1 MLQGLVMVEDGQ
13 LQVYLLVA
21 MGQHLVR
28 VMFRYVISCTI
39 KHIENTYII
48 HINYIKILYIFLV
61 TMFESRTFTSVTKC
75 SN

>member
-21 MGQHLVR
+21 MGQLLVQ
-28 VMFRYVISCTI
+28 VMFRYVISRT
-39 KHIENTYII
+39 KKYIESIYKPM
-48 HINYIKILYIFLV
+48 NYIKILYIFLV
-61 TMFESRTFTSVTKC
+61 TVFESRTFTSVTKR